1 MRTLLHSMHRA
12 GHIEL
17 QELPKDGNQRRPGTT
32 SFYWF
37 FDPERMRR
45 RVLEETYKTMGN
57 LLRRARVEREGVRG
71 VVEKSERTDVV
82 GREDEFLGDEELKAL
97 HEWRGKEER
106 IWGEVARLDDLVA
119 VLRDF

>member
-32 SFYWF
+32 LFFWF
-37 FDPERMRR
+37 FDPDRMRK
-45 RVLEETYKTMGN
+45 RVLEETYKTMAN
-57 LLRRARVEREGVRG
+57 LIKRVKVEREGVRA

-82 GREDEFLGDEELKAL
+82 GNEDKLLAEEERSALK
-97 HEWRGKEER
+97 EWRAKEER
-106 IWGEVARLDDLVA
+106 IWGEVGRLDDLVA